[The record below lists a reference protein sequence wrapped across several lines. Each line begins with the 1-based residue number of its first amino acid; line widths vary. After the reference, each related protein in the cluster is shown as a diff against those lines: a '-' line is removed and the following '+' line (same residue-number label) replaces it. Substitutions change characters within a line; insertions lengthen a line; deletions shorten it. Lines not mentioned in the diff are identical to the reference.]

1 MHVHSVGTAHGIHYY
16 AMQLI
21 DGQTVADAIAAE
33 RTRRGLS
40 VARSIASLRGSSS
53 NEPTE
58 TCRVP
63 ADVPSVASES
73 LRDAA
78 EAASP
83 SATTGIE
90 FDETL
95 RIRAVAHL
103 AIQAADAL
111 EHAHCMGIVHRDIK
125 PSNLLVDADQ
135 RLWVADFGLAII
147 ESEGNITASN
157 SMLGTLRY
165 MSPEQLRGDRR
176 VLDHRTDI
184 YSLGVTLY
192 EMLCLQPAFDGKD
205 VAQLSQRIPHD
216 DPTSPCK
223 FNRSVPRN
231 LGTIVLKAIHKQPHD
246 RYATAGAGPG

>member
-1 MHVHSVGTAHGIHYY
+1 MGVVYEAEQISLGRLVALKVLPYASILDKTQLTRFRNEARAAASLDHPHVVHVHSVGSCAVSTIY

-125 PSNLLVDADQ
+125 PSNLLVDARPASVGR
-135 RLWVADFGLAII
+135 RLR
-147 ESEGNITASN
+147 
-157 SMLGTLRY
+157 LGDNRIGG
-165 MSPEQLRGDRR
+165 QH
-176 VLDHRTDI
+176 HR
-184 YSLGVTLY
+184 
-192 EMLCLQPAFDGKD
+192 Q
-205 VAQLSQRIPHD
+205 
-216 DPTSPCK
+216 
-223 FNRSVPRN
+223 
-231 LGTIVLKAIHKQPHD
+231 
-246 RYATAGAGPG
+246 